1 MFWKIYSK
9 ISWVFFQNNSV
20 LKNCCTCS
28 GLLSC
33 PVRKQLTVVLNFI
46 SALCFFK
53 TFLQPFP
60 GVFPEENL
68 SSFLTSAF
76 DVEHHYS
83 RIELLMSFVLEFKL
97 FSVSPKHSYRPTE
110 KNSGGRSPK
119 TKLGKFCPPYVKAFF
134 FLRCCVTSGSLLCHR
149 NFPYVTDL
157 LRKYIFNFWRHPA

>member
-1 MFWKIYSK
+1 MFLTCVLEIYSK
-9 ISWVFFQNNSV
+9 TSWVFFQNNTV

-46 SALCFFK
+46 SALCFLK

-76 DVEHHYS
+76 DVEHHDS
-83 RIELLMSFVLEFKL
+83 RIELLMVFVLEFKL
-97 FSVSPKHSYRPTE
+97 FSVSQNTHIDRLKRTQEAEVPKPNWAS
-110 KNSGGRSPK
+110 S
-119 TKLGKFCPPYVKAFF
+119 V
-134 FLRCCVTSGSLLCHR
+134 LLM
-149 NFPYVTDL
+149 
-157 LRKYIFNFWRHPA
+157 